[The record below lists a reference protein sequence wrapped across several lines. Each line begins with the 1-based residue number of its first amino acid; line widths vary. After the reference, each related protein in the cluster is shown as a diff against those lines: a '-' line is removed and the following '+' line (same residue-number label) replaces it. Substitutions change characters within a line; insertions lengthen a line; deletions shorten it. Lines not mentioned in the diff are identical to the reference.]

1 MYLFKLGRVMLA
13 KREYTNP
20 FQTCNLTPARLLLVV
35 VIIMMIAGCKLA
47 QNPPPPAQS
56 TTPAQEIVFIGDVGS
71 FPTGCGPQE
80 IVEFINRFIAA
91 YNSGDTDGLDQFF
104 DAHFNWYTDGVAQGQ
119 SVDPATF
126 FRTSR
131 RDELAE
137 YITLRHAQGDRLR
150 LLEISVA
157 GPGWHDGMDVTFT
170 LAREADDLPTT
181 ANRLIR
187 VARGKGMV
195 TCPVKRIYVWNM
207 GTQEL
212 GNIPEIVAQDASY
225 NVAFDKLPDKIMVY
239 ARNEKK

>member
-1 MYLFKLGRVMLA
+1 MTSFLISYLIR
-13 KREYTNP
+13 T
-20 FQTCNLTPARLLLVV
+20 RLLLLLTIFIMSACTLVTNSARTPELAV
-35 VIIMMIAGCKLA
+35 PEPDIIF
-47 QNPPPPAQS
+47 
-56 TTPAQEIVFIGDVGS
+56 VGDIGS
-71 FPTGCGPQE
+71 FPQGCGPQE
-80 IVEFINRFIAA
+80 IIEFVNRFIAA
-91 YNSGDTDGLDQFF
+91 YNSGDVDGLDQFF
-104 DAHFNWYTDGVAQGQ
+104 DAYFNWYTDGVAQGQ
-119 SVDPATF
+119 RFDPATF

-195 TCPVKRIYVWNM
+195 TCPEKRIYVWNM